1 MSDTPDTEDEFEI
14 IEGTPP
20 ADPPADAA
28 DDADA
33 DEDDSDGEDDR
44 LAASQ
49 DDGDDEVESQSRKR
63 RVKRREIQ
71 KRAKE
76 NAQRELE
83 MLRHQ
88 NGELAR
94 RVAAIEGNT
103 LASNVSAID
112 QRFNQ
117 VQQEVRQAESI
128 IARAVEAGNGDDVAT
143 AMRLRDEAQR
153 EAAALWQQKQQY
165 EQARQQ
171 HANPGPDPRTVNYA
185 KEWLSANPW
194 YDPSGRD
201 EDSAVTKAIDNSLV
215 AAGYDP
221 TSRTYWEEL
230 TRRVAARVGGSAD
243 DAPSTGAPRRK
254 APPQG
259 QTREYAPTSTRKEI
273 YVTPERKQAMIEAGI
288 WDDVPR
294 RNQLLKAYQAY
305 DKNSSAS

>member
-1 MSDTPDTEDEFEI
+1 MSDVNTKDEDEFEI

-20 ADPPADAA
+20 VEAPPAE
-28 DDADA
+28 ADA
-33 DEDDSDGEDDR
+33 TEDDVEDDDDDER
-44 LAASQ
+44 LAQSQ
-49 DDGDDEVESQSRKR
+49 DDTEDEVESQSRKR

-83 MLRHQ
+83 MLRQQ

-103 LASNVSAID
+103 LASSVSAID

-117 VQQEVRQAESI
+117 VQNEVRQAESI

-153 EAAALWQQKQQY
+153 EAAHLWQQKQQY

-171 HANPGPDPRTVNYA
+171 HANPGPDPRVVSYA

-201 EDSAVTKAIDNSLV
+201 EDSAITKAIDNSLA

-221 TSRTYWEEL
+221 KTPDYWHEL
-230 TRRVAARVGGSAD
+230 TRRVAARIG
-243 DAPSTGAPRRK
+243 DASESDAAPARRR
-254 APPQG
+254 APPTG
-259 QTREYAPTSTRKEI
+259 TTREHAPVSTKREI
-273 YVTPERKQAMIEAGI
+273 YVTPERKQAMMDAGI
-288 WDDVPR
+288 WDDVSR
-294 RNQLLKAYQAY
+294 RNQMLKAYQAY
-305 DKNSSAS
+305 DKNSSAN

>member
-1 MSDTPDTEDEFEI
+1 MSDNTLNEDDEFEI
-14 IEGTPP
+14 IEGEAPKEAP
-20 ADPPADAA
+20 AAEVDAE
-28 DDADA
+28 D
-33 DEDDSDGEDDR
+33 DEDEDEGDER
-44 LAASQ
+44 LASSQ
-49 DDGDDEVESQSRKR
+49 DDDDGEVESQSRKR

-76 NAQRELE
+76 SSQRELE

-94 RVAAIEGNT
+94 RMAAIEGSN
-103 LASNVSAID
+103 LANNVSAID

-117 VQQEVRQAESI
+117 VQNEVRQAEQI

-153 EAAALWQQKQQY
+153 EAQQLWNQKQQV
-165 EQARQQ
+165 EQVRQQ

-201 EDSAVTKAIDNSLV
+201 EDSAVTKAIDNGLV

-221 TSRTYWEEL
+221 TSRSYWEEL
-230 TRRVAARVGGSAD
+230 TRRVATRVGGGEAA
-243 DAPSTGAPRRK
+243 APEAGSPRRK

-259 QTREYAPTSTRKEI
+259 QTREHAPTSTRKEV
-273 YVTPERKQAMIEAGI
+273 YVTPARKQAMVDAGI
-288 WDDVPR
+288 WDDVAR
-294 RNQLLKAYQAY
+294 RNQMLKAYQAY
-305 DKNSSAS
+305 DKNGSAN